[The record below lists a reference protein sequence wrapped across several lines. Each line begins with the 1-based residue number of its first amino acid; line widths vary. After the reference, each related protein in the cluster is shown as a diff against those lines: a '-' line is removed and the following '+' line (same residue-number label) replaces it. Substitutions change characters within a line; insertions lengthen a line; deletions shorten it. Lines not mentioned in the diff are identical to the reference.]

1 MVDRSILFVHLG
13 GGAHALASH
22 LCAAGWE
29 VVQAADLAAAARMQ
43 ARRSFPIVLLLLGDC
58 VPEGAEEA
66 MEACIKAAQEAEWVI
81 VCGEQALGSADLR
94 DLVLGRRLGC
104 LVLPLDWPALAVL
117 LTHAQHRASLRQS
130 LQQRGRAQ
138 AADALGMVGQGQ
150 AITRLRT
157 QICKVAATAAPVLIG
172 GESGSGKELAARAIH
187 RHSGCAAGPFV
198 EVNCG
203 AIAPSLIHS
212 ELFGHERGAFTG
224 ASSQRVGLIE
234 SANGGT
240 LFLDEIGDLPLDLQ
254 ASLLRFLQ
262 EKTIHRV
269 GGVQRL
275 AVNVR
280 VVAASHVDL
289 GQAVRAGRFREDLFY
304 RLNVLAIEV
313 PPLRRRMEDVPAL
326 AEHFLQCCIAQG
338 QTRVEGFRRQAIAAM
353 QAHDWPGNVRE
364 LSNRVWRAAVMSD
377 EHLVGP
383 QDLGL
388 AAPAATEVL
397 GLDAARTTAERDVVC
412 AALARKGRNV
422 TLAARELGVSRMT
435 LYRLMEK
442 HHIALCVQ

>member
-1 MVDRSILFVHLG
+1 MAERSILFVHLG
-13 GGAHALASH
+13 GGAHVVASH
-22 LCAAGWE
+22 LCAAGWD
-29 VVQAADLAAAARMQ
+29 VVQAADLPAAARMQ
-43 ARRSFPIVLLLLGDC
+43 AKRSFPIVLLLLGDC
-58 VPEGAEEA
+58 VPDGAEEA
-66 MEACIKAAQEAEWVI
+66 MEACIKASQEAEWVV

-117 LTHAQHRASLRQS
+117 LTHAQHRVGLRQS
-130 LQQRGRAQ
+130 LQQRGRAV
-138 AADALGMVGQGQ
+138 DTLGMVGQGQ

-172 GESGSGKELAARAIH
+172 GESGSGKELAAQAIH
-187 RHSGCAAGPFV
+187 RRSACAAGPFV

-234 SANGGT
+234 SANNGT

-254 ASLLRFLQ
+254 TSLLRFLQ

-269 GGVQRL
+269 GSVHST
-275 AVNVR
+275 AVHVR

-313 PPLRRRMEDVPAL
+313 PALRHRMEDVPVL
-326 AEHFLQCCIAQG
+326 AEHFLRCCIEEG
-338 QTRVEGFRRQAIAAM
+338 QTRVEGFRRQAITAM
-353 QAHDWPGNVRE
+353 LAHDWPGNVRE
-364 LSNRVWRAAVMSD
+364 LSNRIRRAAVMSD
-377 EHLVGP
+377 EHLIGP
-383 QDLGL
+383 ADLGL
-388 AAPAATEVL
+388 AEPAATEVI

-442 HHIALCVQ
+442 HNITQCLQ